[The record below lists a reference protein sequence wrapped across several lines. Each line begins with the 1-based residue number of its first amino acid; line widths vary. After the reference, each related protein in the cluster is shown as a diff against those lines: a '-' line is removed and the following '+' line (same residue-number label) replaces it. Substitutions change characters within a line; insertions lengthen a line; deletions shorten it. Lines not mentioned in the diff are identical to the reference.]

1 VTAPLSFPAA
11 GGALGGTGGALGA
24 GGGGALGVSG
34 GGALGVSG
42 GGALGARGGGALGV
56 GDGALGASGGGALGV
71 SGGALGVGDG
81 ALGVG
86 DGALGARGG
95 GALGV
100 RGGGVL
106 GVRGCPETPPAP
118 PSTQKHVAKATIA
131 RMDGSSRTPV
141 SIGAMM
147 RETGA
152 EGKGDY
158 SICSVWT
165 RRRRTLARSAP
176 TPKIRIDLH
185 PRATTGGGD
194 RLPIDACRV
203 EFSRLAA
210 DGHLQPF
217 LT

>member
-1 VTAPLSFPAA
+1 LSKSIEPGAENAAADQFPTVKVLSLVTAPLSFPAA
-11 GGALGGTGGALGA
+11 GGALGVSGGGALGA

-42 GGALGARGGGALGV
+42 GGALGARG
-56 GDGALGASGGGALGV
+56 
-71 SGGALGVGDG
+71 G

-118 PSTQKHVAKATIA
+118 PSTQKHIAKATIA

-141 SIGAMM
+141 SINAVM
-147 RETGA
+147 RETDA